1 MINRRDYFRSYVVVR
16 NEFNLAVF
24 HYYKLAEQLETCDV
38 PEERYCIVQT
48 LAWLA
53 DHAYSLK
60 SKMCDM
66 NYRSTLTMTK
76 EEFAVLRL
84 KWEKTRDLRLSVKA
98 S

>member
-1 MINRRDYFRSYVVVR
+1 
-16 NEFNLAVF
+16 
-24 HYYKLAEQLETCDV
+24 
-38 PEERYCIVQT
+38 
-48 LAWLA
+48 
-53 DHAYSLK
+53 
-60 SKMCDM
+60 MCDM